1 VGLMA
6 TSGTAGRRAGGTAAR
21 CKTELDEGGL
31 AQGGLAPQDE
41 GREEQS
47 RKADGGDRRRALGMN
62 CPCRVW
68 RLHGAGGGRSRAGR
82 TGVGL
87 EDGGATQG

>member
-31 AQGGLAPQDE
+31 AQGGLTPQDE
-41 GREEQS
+41 GR
-47 RKADGGDRRRALGMN
+47 
-62 CPCRVW
+62 
-68 RLHGAGGGRSRAGR
+68 
-82 TGVGL
+82 
-87 EDGGATQG
+87 GGAVTQG